1 MENIFWKM
9 VNIIQDNLKMVYLM
23 EKEYCKIGKIK
34 YEDNYIND
42 KREGNGKGF
51 WQDGEYF
58 IEQLKM
64 VYLTEK
70 K

>member
-1 MENIFWKM
+1 
-9 VNIIQDNLKMVYLM
+9 M